1 MIDPIDWLQ
10 GQGVSR
16 ETLDRLALLER
27 LTIEANEQQNLIS
40 RSTIEHFWTRHILD
54 SAQLVPMAAEARP
67 GAWID
72 LGAGAGFPGLVV
84 ALLVE
89 RPVVLIEMRRLR
101 VEHLER
107 MIAALNLGDR
117 VRVIKSRVESVRLES
132 PAAVISAR
140 AYAPL
145 DRLIPSALHLADR
158 HTLWLLP
165 KGKSAVS
172 ELEAARGSWH
182 GSFTIEPSLSD
193 PDGGIIKASG
203 LVPRR
208 RG

>member
-1 MIDPIDWLQ
+1 MIDPREWLA

-16 ETLDRLALLER
+16 ETMERLER
-27 LTIEANEQQNLIS
+27 LEALTIAANESQNLIA
-40 RSTIEHFWTRHILD
+40 RSTIDAFWSRHILD
-54 SAQLVPMAAEARP
+54 SAQLVPLAREAGP
-67 GAWID
+67 GPWID
-72 LGAGAGFPGLVV
+72 LGSGAGFPGLVV

-89 RPVVLIEMRRLR
+89 RPVILIEMRRLR

-107 MIAALNLGDR
+107 MIDALGLGSR
-117 VRVIKSRVESVRLES
+117 VQVVRSRVEQFQGG

-158 HTLWLLP
+158 KTLWLLP
-165 KGKSAVS
+165 KGKSAAS

-182 GSFTIEPSLSD
+182 GDVSIEPSLSD
-193 PDGGIIKASG
+193 PEGGIIRAVG
-203 LVPRR
+203 LYPRR
-208 RG
+208 RQ

>member
-1 MIDPIDWLQ
+1 MIDPHRWLQ
-10 GQGVSR
+10 EQGVSR
-16 ETLDRLALLER
+16 ETFDRLALLQR
-27 LTIEANEQQNLIS
+27 LTVEANEQQNLIS

-54 SAQLVPMAAEARP
+54 SAQLVPLAANARP
-67 GAWID
+67 GLWID

-89 RPVVLIEMRRLR
+89 RPVMLIEMRRLR

-107 MIAALNLGDR
+107 MVTALDLGDR
-117 VRVIKSRVESVRLES
+117 VQVIKARVETVRLDT

-145 DRLIPSALHLADR
+145 DRLIPSALHLADSN
-158 HTLWLLP
+158 TLWLLP

-182 GSFTIEPSLSD
+182 GSFTIEASLSD